1 MIFIFLIF
9 FSLFWV
15 WTLLVVSGKICFLDD
30 KIYNMISFSNFKTH
44 YFRFITNAACT
55 KFFVVLSL
63 LMLIFMRS
71 KSMAIT
77 LVLLL
82 IISSGLIGFFKRII
96 RRERPNIKRLVKE
109 TGYSYPSGHT
119 ISGTSFYAFLG
130 YLVAISSLSLLFKI
144 ILIVLLVS
152 LILNIGYSRIYLGV
166 HYFSD
171 VIGAMLL
178 SVSYVA
184 IYVYFMP
191 YIINFIS
198 NI

>member
-9 FSLFWV
+9 FSLFGV
-15 WTLLVVSGKICFLDD
+15 WTLFVVSDKVCSLDD

-63 LMLIFMRS
+63 LMLIFIKS
-71 KSMAIT
+71 KNMAWL
-77 LVLLL
+77 LVLML

-96 RRERPNIKRLVKE
+96 RRERPHIKRLVKE

-119 ISGTSFYAFLG
+119 TSGTSFYAFLC
-130 YLVAISSLSLLFKI
+130 YLVAISGLSLLFKV
-144 ILIVLLVS
+144 ILIVLLVF

-178 SVSYVA
+178 SGSYVT
-184 IYVYFMP
+184 IYIYFMP
-191 YIINFIS
+191 YILNFIS